1 MDHVRRV
8 RRVERR
14 RHLRDESRDLVWRE
28 RAALREHVAKGLA
41 RDELHDHERV
51 RALAAFVEDRDDVRV
66 HDRRGAASLVGEPR
80 AERLIGT
87 GAEKLDRDVA
97 SELLVAPTPDLA
109 RAAFVDA
116 LEQAVTPREQAV
128 QRGGRTGFACHVPR
142 RPQVPCE
149 DARRAERAF
158 GAPPRRSGRCQGS
171 RAPRQ

>member
-1 MDHVRRV
+1 LGRDVAGRTEQLLLVAVARRTRDTEIGQLRAAAWIDDDVGRFHVAMDHVRRV

-14 RHLRDESRDLVWRE
+14 RYLRDESRDLVWRE

-51 RALAAFVEDRDDVRV
+51 RAFAAFVEDRDDLRV

-80 AERLIGT
+80 AERLIGA

-109 RAAFVDA
+109 PAAF
-116 LEQAVTPREQAV
+116 
-128 QRGGRTGFACHVPR
+128 
-142 RPQVPCE
+142 
-149 DARRAERAF
+149 
-158 GAPPRRSGRCQGS
+158 
-171 RAPRQ
+171 